1 MIIIILVLVTLTLPC
16 SFESTQKLS
25 LFNFCTLIGEDCVGI
40 NECSYFEKCPFPFI
54 YKCGL
59 NKCARNASDC
69 LLYLAIASY
78 FNSRLFKT
86 NAELAKFPQLVR
98 NTMRNREEKFRRFQA
113 KIPICRHPVYVWN
126 STDVCLLNKV

>member
-1 MIIIILVLVTLTLPC
+1 MIIIILVLVTLAFPC

-59 NKCARNASDC
+59 NKCARNASNC
-69 LLYLAIASY
+69 LLYLATVSY

-86 NAELAKFPQLVR
+86 NAELVR

-113 KIPICRHPVYVWN
+113 KIPICRHSAYVWN